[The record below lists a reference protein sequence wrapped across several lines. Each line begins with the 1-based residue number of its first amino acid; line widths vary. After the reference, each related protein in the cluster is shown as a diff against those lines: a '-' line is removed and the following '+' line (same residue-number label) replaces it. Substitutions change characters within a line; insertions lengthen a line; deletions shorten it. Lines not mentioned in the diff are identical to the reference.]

1 MARTA
6 LGAATA
12 AVLAVIAVAPSG
24 ASTPSDG
31 ASGKWP
37 IIGSEKSTAQ
47 GGKQATVTLLA
58 GDKVAVTDLGQ
69 GRKTAGV
76 HVTFE

>member
-1 MARTA
+1 MA

-12 AVLAVIAVAPSG
+12 GVLAVTAVAPSG

-37 IIGSEKSTAQ
+37 IIGSEKSAAQ
-47 GGKQATVTLLA
+47 GGKQATVTLVT
-58 GDKVAVTDLGQ
+58 GDKVAVTGLGQ
-69 GRKTAGV
+69 RKKTVSV